1 MSGGPTA
8 GGCACAGELLSLY
21 RPQLEALLAGEGRS
35 GLTASPLRSGTTAA
49 AKARKKRSAARKEAE
64 SDYEARAPCLAWLLS
79 NRRRPPGREAESMR
93 MSPAKAVYD
102 CCW

>member
-1 MSGGPTA
+1 MAGSNRDEQRGERWLSGGSHG

-64 SDYEARAPCLAWLLS
+64 SDYEARAPCLSLA
-79 NRRRPPGREAESMR
+79 PQQQEAS
-93 MSPAKAVYD
+93 SCA
-102 CCW
+102 